1 MDHEGIMH
9 ESGGR
14 ENQLCFSL
22 LLRTVLSSK
31 PDLKPEQ
38 RSVSFLVHAGM
49 ALDACMSFDDPD

>member
-1 MDHEGIMH
+1 MH